1 MAVTKQIVEPPAD
14 LPTSLSLR
22 WEQVAARLADLPPSS
37 LKDLPVAAATLARV
51 AVCSDFALSVLLR
64 QPESLLSRLPDQSAL
79 HPNDI
84 AAGFDLGN
92 CDEVAAMRK
101 LRRTRQVEMARIAWR
116 DLSGW
121 ADLETNLSDLSALAD
136 GAIQAVLRFATDQL
150 ESRYGRPVDECG
162 GAQPLLVLVMG
173 KLGGNELNF
182 SSDIDIVFLHPDG
195 VESRGVRGI
204 DKEGYYRSL
213 AQLVVRLLDQITND
227 GFVFRVDTRLRPFG
241 NSGPLTV
248 GISALETYLIR
259 HGRDWERY
267 AYLKAR
273 LLGADDYLV
282 EVFDQILTPFVFR
295 QYLDFGV
302 FEALRKMKALIERE
316 VARKNMAENIKLGPG
331 GIREIEFIVQ
341 ASQLVRGGRDP
352 ALRERNLLT
361 VLPRLVSN
369 RQLTRS
375 AATGLANAYRYLRA
389 LENRLQAMNDKQT
402 HSLPSDST
410 SQAILAYAMNE
421 PSWESLSSK
430 LERHRRYVEHQFA
443 DVALE
448 AANGDPV
455 SSVTASATRNWQSAW
470 EACDFDNF
478 LSSSGLGGYP
488 GIATLLTD
496 LRQGSLFRRMDEIS
510 RQRLASVLARLVAL
524 LRDSESPE
532 NTFHRVLPVLRAIG
546 RRSAYLALL
555 NENPMALDRLLSLA
569 CQSRFL
575 IRLITAHPVLL
586 DELLDART
594 LEQPPTRMELE
605 AALQRNLELAD
616 ADDVETVLEAIRQFQ
631 RASIFRIA
639 AADRFAQLPVMKV
652 SDLLTDTAEIVLQ
665 RAFDIAW
672 AESIEKSGRPMGGDR
687 SAPVEAGFAIVAY
700 GKLGGLELG
709 YGSDLDL
716 VFLFSSPGSFHE
728 TDGASSIDNAAFFA
742 RFAQRLIHF
751 LGIQTSSG
759 RLYEIDTRLRPRGT
773 SGYLVT
779 SVEAFKK
786 YQQEEAWV
794 WEHQALLRCR
804 AVAGSSDVQ
813 QQVEKIRQDV
823 LCRYVDTPKLRSEI
837 LRMRNKMHE
846 ELSRG
851 TQESFDLKQDRGGLA
866 DIEFLVDYWVLSTA
880 SEKPELT
887 RYTDNVRQLE
897 ALQHAGLVPQ
907 RNGQRLI
914 SVYLAYRQRLHEL
927 ALDDGGR
934 LVGQL
939 EFDDDRNW
947 VRSLWDETFSG

>member
-1 MAVTKQIVEPPAD
+1 VTKQTLEPPTD

-22 WEQVAARLADLPPSS
+22 WEQVAARLSELPPGV
-37 LKDLPVAAATLARV
+37 LDDHPLAAATLPRV

-64 QPESLLSRLPDQSAL
+64 QPEKLINRLRDRSAL
-79 HPNDI
+79 SPNDV
-84 AAGFDLGN
+84 AAGFDLHS
-92 CDEVAAMRK
+92 CDEATAMRN
-101 LRRTRQVEMARIAWR
+101 LRQIRQTEMARIAWQ

-121 ADLETNLSDLSALAD
+121 ADLATNLSDLSALAG
-136 GAIQAVLRFATDQL
+136 GAIQAVLQFAADQL
-150 ESRYGRPVDECG
+150 ERRYGRPVDESG
-162 GAQPLLVLVMG
+162 REAPLLVLAMG

-182 SSDIDIVFLHPDG
+182 SSDIDLVFLHPDG
-195 VESRGVRGI
+195 GETSGVRGI
-204 DKEGYYRSL
+204 DTEGYYRRL
-213 AQLVVRLLDQITND
+213 AQLVVRLLDQITGD

-273 LLGADDYLV
+273 LLGGDDYAA

-302 FEALRKMKALIERE
+302 FESLRKMKALIQRE
-316 VARKNMAENIKLGPG
+316 VARKSMAENIKLGPG

-352 ALRERNLLT
+352 ALRERNLLA

-369 RQLTRS
+369 RQFTKK
-375 AATGLANAYRYLRA
+375 AALGLASAYRYLRV
-389 LENRLQAMNDKQT
+389 LENRLQAMSDKQT
-402 HSLPSDST
+402 HSLPNDST

-421 PSWESLSSK
+421 PSWKSLLGK
-430 LERHRRYVEHQFA
+430 LENYRQFVERQFS
-443 DVALE
+443 DLGLE
-448 AANGDPV
+448 AADDDPANA
-455 SSVTASATRNWQSAW
+455 STIFSVHNWQSAW
-470 EACDFDNF
+470 EACDFSSF
-478 LSSSGLGGYP
+478 LSSSGLDHNEE
-488 GIATLLTD
+488 IATILTD
-496 LRQGSLFRRMDEIS
+496 LRQGSLYRRMDEIS
-510 RQRLASVLARLVAL
+510 RQRLVSVLARLVTLVCNGERPANT
-524 LRDSESPE
+524 LR
-532 NTFHRVLPVLRAIG
+532 RVVPVLRAIG

-569 CQSRFL
+569 RQSRFL
-575 IRLITAHPVLL
+575 IRMITAHPALL

-594 LEQPPTRMELE
+594 LEEPPTRVELE
-605 AALQRNLELAD
+605 TALQRFLESTEAG
-616 ADDVETVLEAIRQFQ
+616 DVESVLDAIRQFQ

-639 AADRFAQLPVMKV
+639 VADRFAQLPLMRV
-652 SDLLTDTAEIVLQ
+652 SDLLTDTAEIVLRQ
-665 RAFDIAW
+665 AFDTAW
-672 AESIEKSGRPMGGDR
+672 AESIDKYGRPMCGDR
-687 SAPVEAGFAIVAY
+687 SAPDEAGFAIVAY

-716 VFLFSSPGSFHE
+716 VFIFSSPGSYHE
-728 TDGASSIDNAAFFA
+728 TNGGTSIDNAAFFA
-742 RFAQRLIHF
+742 KLGQRLIHF
-751 LGIQTSSG
+751 LSIQTSSG

-773 SGYLVT
+773 SGFLVT
-779 SVEAFKK
+779 GIEAFQR

-794 WEHQALLRCR
+794 WEHQALLRSR

-813 QQVEKIRQDV
+813 RQFEEV
-823 LCRYVDTPKLRSEI
+823 RLNILSRHVNTAKLRSEI
-837 LRMRNKMHE
+837 TRMREKMRE

-851 TQESFDLKQDRGGLA
+851 TQQSFDLKQDRGGLA

-880 SEKPELT
+880 SELPELT
-887 RYTDNVRQLE
+887 RFTDNVRQLE
-897 ALQHAGLVPQ
+897 ALQHAGLVPAE
-907 RNGQRLI
+907 NCQRLI
-914 SVYLAYRQRLHEL
+914 AIYLALRQRLHEL

-934 LVGQL
+934 LVAQA

-947 VRSLWDETFSG
+947 VSSLWDDTFSA